1 MLTETESD
9 GARCHAVSHAAGE
22 ASCAVQLDCC
32 ARLIW
37 RCRARTDH
45 IERSGLER
53 SHVYMNEK
61 LICAVTGSVVS
72 LFEAHAL
79 EIVLLSVGCSR
90 LQRASAMG
98 LTLRRR

>member
-1 MLTETESD
+1 
-9 GARCHAVSHAAGE
+9 
-22 ASCAVQLDCC
+22 
-32 ARLIW
+32 
-37 RCRARTDH
+37 
-45 IERSGLER
+45 
-53 SHVYMNEK
+53 MNEK